1 MNNDVYIVDI
11 ATLLPPRY
19 RPEEVLGRVYGQP
32 GVAGDV
38 LTLAK
43 KASRNTGV
51 KTFSSVL
58 DFDAYPSK
66 KLISGAHTPK
76 NWCCSLIDAVSI
88 MLPTDEIGFL
98 SVSYNISSHVDVL
111 PNLACQVASERK
123 LKLDAPPQEMLY
135 HGCASGILQIKAAVD
150 FCRQSNKAALVIVL
164 EQCTWAYSPIYQKD
178 DDDFRSSL
186 RAHLLFS
193 DGAAAVLIVPDSM
206 VGEFSTALKIIDV
219 DTGFRLGD
227 AITMRNGHF
236 LVGDDIKGTMPG
248 LVTSEC
254 ITPLLTKHGI
264 ASADVQEW
272 AIHQGGLP
280 VLMKFKDEAILGL
293 TDEQLTDSADSFAE
307 FGNLSS
313 ASCLFT
319 LRRQF
324 ERRASAASRGMV
336 VAFGAGY
343 YFGCFLYEKCDGH
356 ALQAR
361 KFPDMQCAWSE
372 DPFEWTHPSESRLSR
387 NQVSV

>member
-1 MNNDVYIVDI
+1 MSNDVYIVDI
-11 ATLLPPRY
+11 ATLLPPRH
-19 RPEEVLGRVYGQP
+19 RSEEVLNRIYGQP
-32 GVAGDV
+32 GIAGNV
-38 LTLAK
+38 MTLAK

-51 KTFSSVL
+51 KRFSSVL
-58 DFDAYPSK
+58 DFDEYPSK
-66 KLISGAHTPK
+66 KLISSAHTPK
-76 NWCCSLIDAVSI
+76 NWCCSLIDAISI

-111 PNLACQVASERK
+111 PNLACQVAAERR
-123 LKLDAPPQEMLY
+123 LKLVAPPQEMPY

-164 EQCTWAYSPIYQKD
+164 EQCTWAYSPIYDKD

-193 DGAAAVLIVPDSM
+193 DGAAAVLIVPESM
-206 VGEFSTALKIIDV
+206 AGEFSTALKIIDV
-219 DTGFRLGD
+219 DTGFRLGH
-227 AITMRNGHF
+227 AITMKNGHF
-236 LVGDDIKGTMPG
+236 LVGDDIKGTMPE
-248 LVTSEC
+248 LVASES
-254 ITPLLTKHGI
+254 ITPLLTKH
-264 ASADVQEW
+264 ALTPADIQEW

-293 TDEQLTDSADSFAE
+293 TDEQLADSRDSFAE
-307 FGNLSS
+307 FGNLSA

-324 ERRASAASRGMV
+324 ERRSSAPSRGMA

-343 YFGCFLYEKCDGH
+343 YFGCFLYEKCNASP
-356 ALQAR
+356 ALTQ
-361 KFPDMQCAWSE
+361 
-372 DPFEWTHPSESRLSR
+372 
-387 NQVSV
+387 